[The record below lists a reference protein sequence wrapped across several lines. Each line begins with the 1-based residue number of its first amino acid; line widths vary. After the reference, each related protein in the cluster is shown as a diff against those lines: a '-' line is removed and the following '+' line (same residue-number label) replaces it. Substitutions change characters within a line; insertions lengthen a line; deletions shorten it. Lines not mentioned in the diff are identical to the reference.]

1 MGEGSLDIVHE
12 WFDLSGGDSNNEEAQ
27 QKQQQQQQ
35 QPKATASGGGG
46 DGASSA
52 SAEGS
57 DAKAGGGDEGQEET
71 AEVAAAGM
79 TDAEVLKVVVDTV
92 AVSVLRCDP
101 ASIMEQ
107 VDAPVPSLGLG
118 SMEGV
123 QVGGLRSCDAAKLPV
138 RRKS

>member
-12 WFDLSGGDSNNEEAQ
+12 WFDLSGGESNNEEAQ
-27 QKQQQQQQ
+27 QKQQQQ

-46 DGASSA
+46 EGASSA